1 MTKTFLKGDK
11 RVRGVQNEEFKEE
24 ASEDGVCAT
33 EKGRKGGI
41 SIPRYKSCQPQEGE
55 PGGLG

>member
-1 MTKTFLKGDK
+1 MTKIFLKGDK

-24 ASEDGVCAT
+24 ASEDGVYAT

-41 SIPRYKSCQPQEGE
+41 SIP
-55 PGGLG
+55 